1 MTSLQFPITRDS
13 HGVEPRRAAVDRA
26 QSLGFDETAAGRVA
40 LVATELATNIAQHA
54 GEGEI
59 LSRYRRIDAGDR
71 VAGHRQGPGIADV
84 ARAMEDGYSTAG
96 TLGHGMGSV
105 GRQADQSEVFS
116 RTPGGTVAVAR
127 IWRSADHRESPFSVA
142 GVSVALAGEPVCGD
156 DWSVTWRQHQGE
168 LLVVDGLGHGIAA
181 SEAAMAAVRTFDSSR
196 ASSAPM
202 LVEELHQALRA
213 TRGAAVSVAAV
224 DLENEL
230 VKFAGLGNVGGRS
243 SRPERKRT
251 NMVSQNG
258 TAGHMARRVSEFSY
272 PFRAGSI
279 LVMFTDGLVSS
290 WDPAAYPD
298 LWSVRSGDHCRRA
311 LSRFFPAARRC
322 DGRGRQAARSS
333 PIVSGFSRPVTDQ
346 PDRDRRGVAM

>member
-1 MTSLQFPITRDS
+1 MTSLQFPITSDS

-26 QSLGFDETAAGRVA
+26 RSLGFDETAAGRVA

-59 LSRYRRIDAGDR
+59 LVRDTGGSTPAIELLAIDR
-71 VAGHRQGPGIADV
+71 GPGIADV

-105 GRQADQSEVFS
+105 GRQADESEVFS

-127 IWRSADHRESPFSVA
+127 IWRSADHRESSFFVA

-230 VKFAGLGNVGGRS
+230 VKFAGLGNVGGAIIT
-243 SRPERKRT
+243 PERKRT

-298 LWSVRSGDHCRRA
+298 LWSYD
-311 LSRFFPAARRC
+311 PAIIAGVLYR
-322 DGRGRQAARSS
+322 D
-333 PIVSGFSRPVTDQ
+333 FSRRRDDVTVVVAKQ
-346 PDRDRRGVAM
+346 RDPHP